1 MKIICIDSEI
11 KDKKLQQSVKVSNYS
26 SIIFNKESLYQ
37 RLKRSLDDRFNLIIN
52 NSSNISE
59 DEVHIKWSSNI
70 VYKDLDAQK
79 LFLDKLINC
88 AVPFLWGDKNS
99 YIFKGTNKEFIN
111 FKNYQN
117 KLDDLFIQIND
128 IGSFH
133 NLVEINFDTRFFNK
147 IYNTDEEYIKKSTN
161 KKKLKDE
168 YDFLCSIPTELKNY
182 YVPVNSYNDHINESS
197 YRMPKV
203 NFLDISKRYING
215 GISEDDASTL
225 IRSIQI
231 YQNKVQELTKKN
243 IGNEFSFIYQKTST
257 RIEQFKTMK
266 IYNKLNIM
274 LSNYTKYKKID
285 ESFDKLLNLLSANK
299 TNINNAGSILSHGD
313 LCFSNILASEHFD
326 KLLLIDP
333 MGGIGDNAFKSI
345 YYDFAKLSHSIHGNY
360 DYIINNIA
368 YLDFTSDMNLELNY
382 HQNSNLFLTK
392 KFEEMVTEFKLD
404 LKILRLIEASLFL
417 SMLPLHSEDER
428 RVNMLAI
435 RGIEILD
442 NL

>member
-197 YRMPKV
+197 YRMPK
-203 NFLDISKRYING
+203 
-215 GISEDDASTL
+215 
-225 IRSIQI
+225 
-231 YQNKVQELTKKN
+231 
-243 IGNEFSFIYQKTST
+243 
-257 RIEQFKTMK
+257 
-266 IYNKLNIM
+266 
-274 LSNYTKYKKID
+274 
-285 ESFDKLLNLLSANK
+285 
-299 TNINNAGSILSHGD
+299 
-313 LCFSNILASEHFD
+313 
-326 KLLLIDP
+326 
-333 MGGIGDNAFKSI
+333 
-345 YYDFAKLSHSIHGNY
+345 
-360 DYIINNIA
+360 
-368 YLDFTSDMNLELNY
+368 
-382 HQNSNLFLTK
+382 
-392 KFEEMVTEFKLD
+392 
-404 LKILRLIEASLFL
+404 
-417 SMLPLHSEDER
+417 
-428 RVNMLAI
+428 
-435 RGIEILD
+435 
-442 NL
+442 